1 MKDKKVSTKITMSF
15 TIVIAL
21 TLLVGFA
28 GVIGMVQINRGSIAM
43 YASQSQPLADLGMAR
58 EYFQRLRVQ
67 LRDTVLAS
75 GDLDALSLIEA
86 DLYNHERGFLKN
98 MEAYR
103 QTIDD
108 PNIIELYYDI
118 MFIFAVYQPSMQQI
132 IASARAH
139 APPVQMILMMDDL
152 VVPTDFITEALDY
165 LAYARVRQAAF
176 ANDMNRTLFN
186 ALFFMIAVV
195 ILLCVGVGVF
205 ITKNVAVLSK
215 LEFARLADEN
225 AALES
230 LSRMKSKY
238 LANISHETKTPLA
251 IISSNVQLAA
261 DIFED
266 MKMDNK
272 DGKLISEALRFAQE
286 TTLRVGRISDNN
298 LRLAAMQEIQEK
310 MSEVNIAR
318 LIKGSTEMNRRTI
331 EQKGTKLSVTIP
343 DDLPTVCGNA
353 DNLNQVLDNLIANA
367 YAHMA
372 GGEIMVQVE
381 SESGIIT
388 VSITDSG
395 EGISPELLPT
405 VFNRGIT
412 GPNGGTGLGLSICKQ
427 IIEAHGGKIWLDS
440 PVANSKGTKVT
451 FTIPVYKKEEGEGYV

>member
-75 GDLDALSLIEA
+75 GDLDTLSLIEA

-98 MEAYR
+98 METYR
-103 QTIDD
+103 QTIND
-108 PNIIELYYDI
+108 PNMIELYDDI
-118 MFIFAVYQPSMQQI
+118 MFTFAVYQPSMQQI

-139 APPVQMILMMDDL
+139 APPVQMMLMMDDL

-165 LAYARVRQAAF
+165 LTYARVRQAAF

-195 ILLCVGVGVF
+195 IFLCVGVGVF

-266 MKMDNK
+266 LKMDNK

-298 LRLAAMQEIQEK
+298 LKLASMQEIQEK
-310 MSEVNIAR
+310 ISEVNIAR

-367 YAHMA
+367 YSHMA
-372 GGEIMVQVE
+372 GGEITVQVE

-395 EGISPELLPT
+395 QGISPQLLPT

-412 GPNGGTGLGLSICKQ
+412 GSNGGTGLGLSICKQ
-427 IIEAHGGKIWLDS
+427 IIESHGGKIWLDS
-440 PVANSKGTKVT
+440 PVANGKGTKVT
-451 FTIPVYKKEEGEGYV
+451 FTIPEYKKGEDEGYV

>member
-75 GDLDALSLIEA
+75 GDLDTLSLIEA

-98 MEAYR
+98 METYR
-103 QTIDD
+103 QTIND
-108 PNIIELYYDI
+108 PNMIELYDDI
-118 MFIFAVYQPSMQQI
+118 MFTFAVYQPSMQQI

-139 APPVQMILMMDDL
+139 APPVQMMLMMDDL

-165 LAYARVRQAAF
+165 LTYARVRQAAF

-195 ILLCVGVGVF
+195 IFLCVGVGVF

-266 MKMDNK
+266 LKMDNK

-298 LRLAAMQEIQEK
+298 LKLASMQEIQEK
-310 MSEVNIAR
+310 ISEVNIAR

-412 GPNGGTGLGLSICKQ
+412 GSNGGTGLGLSICKQ
-427 IIEAHGGKIWLDS
+427 IIESHGGKIWLDS
-440 PVANSKGTKVT
+440 PVANGKGTKVT
-451 FTIPVYKKEEGEGYV
+451 FTIPEYKKGEDEGYV

>member
-1 MKDKKVSTKITMSF
+1 
-15 TIVIAL
+15 
-21 TLLVGFA
+21 
-28 GVIGMVQINRGSIAM
+28 MVQINRGSIAM

-75 GDLDALSLIEA
+75 GDLDTLSLIEA

-98 MEAYR
+98 METYR
-103 QTIDD
+103 QTIND
-108 PNIIELYYDI
+108 PNMIELYDDI
-118 MFIFAVYQPSMQQI
+118 MFTFAVYQPSMQQI

-139 APPVQMILMMDDL
+139 APPVQMMLMMDDL

-165 LAYARVRQAAF
+165 LTYARVRQAAF

-195 ILLCVGVGVF
+195 IFLCVGVGVF

-266 MKMDNK
+266 LKMDNK

-298 LRLAAMQEIQEK
+298 LKLASMQEIQEK
-310 MSEVNIAR
+310 ISEVNIAR

-367 YAHMA
+367 YSHMA
-372 GGEIMVQVE
+372 GGEITVQVE

-395 EGISPELLPT
+395 QGISPQLLPT

-412 GPNGGTGLGLSICKQ
+412 GSNGGTGLGLSICKQ
-427 IIEAHGGKIWLDS
+427 IIESHGGKIWLDS
-440 PVANSKGTKVT
+440 PVANGKGTKVT
-451 FTIPVYKKEEGEGYV
+451 FTIPEYKKGEDEGYV